1 MDSLIYPGTGRLWP
15 SRVPDPS
22 RSSTFVDLS
31 TQNELYER
39 NKRTC
44 DYGKSVI
51 YSFIRQMTKYSWPPN
66 YIHNCNLCSYCS
78 EISSTI

>member
-1 MDSLIYPGTGRLWP
+1 MDSLIYPRTDRLWP

-31 TQNELYER
+31 SQNELYER

-51 YSFIRQMTKYSWPPN
+51 HSFDR
-66 YIHNCNLCSYCS
+66 
-78 EISSTI
+78 